1 MSVAT
6 PDPQAQQQ
14 PEPDD
19 GQGANLTIIEH
30 LQEARKRL
38 MICAGAL
45 GIGLII
51 GAWQAE
57 NVMRW
62 MVRPAN
68 NVVEDFELIFTEPL
82 EYWTT
87 FFKVMLLVAITI
99 GMPVF
104 VWQIMAFVSPGL
116 TRREKRWA
124 YPLVISTS
132 IMFVLGCAFA
142 YYIELPPALNFLYD
156 GRGVATAQIKVS
168 SHVSFVTRILLVNGL
183 VFETPFFVMALA
195 KVGLVTSKKL
205 LSWWRFAIVGAFVIS
220 AIVTP
225 SIDPITQTLVAL
237 PMIVLYF
244 VGIILAKLV
253 EQTPIIPRT

>member
-6 PDPQAQQQ
+6 PPNAPAQE
-14 PEPDD
+14 PEPGD
-19 GQGANLTIIEH
+19 GQGGNLTILEH

-45 GIGLII
+45 GVGLIL

-57 NVMRW
+57 TVMRW
-62 MVRPAN
+62 MVDPAN
-68 NVVEDFELIFTEPL
+68 DVVEDFDLIFTEPL

-87 FFKVMLLVAITI
+87 FFKVMLLIAITV

-104 VWQIMAFVSPGL
+104 VWQVMAFVSPGL
-116 TRREKRWA
+116 TRKEKKWA
-124 YPLVISTS
+124 YPIVLGSS
-132 IMFVLGCAFA
+132 LMFVAGCAFA

-156 GRGVATAQIKVS
+156 GRGIASAQIKVS
-168 SHVSFVTRILLVNGL
+168 SHVSFVTRIMLVNGL
-183 VFETPFFVMALA
+183 VFQTPFFVMALA
-195 KVGLVTSKKL
+195 KIGLVTSRKL
-205 LSWWRFAIVGAFVIS
+205 LGWWRFAIVGAFVIS

-244 VGIILAKLV
+244 VGIFLAKLV